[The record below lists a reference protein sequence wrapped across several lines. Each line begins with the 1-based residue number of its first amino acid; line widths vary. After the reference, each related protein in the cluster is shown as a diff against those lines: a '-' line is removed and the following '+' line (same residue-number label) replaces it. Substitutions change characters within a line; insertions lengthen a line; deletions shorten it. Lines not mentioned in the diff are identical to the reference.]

1 MSGLHVV
8 LLGSSGDAA
17 LTFSGWSTDVESNGQ
32 IAATGRA
39 DMLSMAN
46 VTMRRVGPFILTKIY
61 ENDMRSQES
70 RSRATKE

>member
-17 LTFSGWSTDVESNGQ
+17 LTLSGWSTDVESNGQ